1 MFLRI
6 PSLVNEEQLAT
17 IRASLNSEQ
26 APWVDGRVSAGHQ
39 GAPVKNNQQ
48 LEEASPMARELGN
61 FILAQLERNALFISA
76 VLPNKVYPPIFNRY
90 GEGMQFG
97 THVDGSVRMIPGSAQ
112 KLRTDL
118 SATLFLSDPQA
129 YDGGELVIEGDFG
142 SRAAKLAAGDLIVYS
157 STSRHRVTAV
167 TRGQRLASVFWI
179 QSLVRD
185 DAQRTQLFELDG
197 TIQRLTQSGAD
208 SDSLVRLT
216 AHYHGL
222 LRAWTEI

>member
-1 MFLRI
+1 M
-6 PSLVNEEQLAT
+6 AT
-17 IRASLNSEQ
+17 VRASLNSEQ

-76 VLPNKVYPPIFNRY
+76 VLPNKVYPPMFNRY

-129 YDGGELVIEGDFG
+129 YDGGELVIESDFG
-142 SRAAKLAAGDLIVYS
+142 NRSAKLAAGDLIVYS
-157 STSRHRVTAV
+157 STSRHRVAAV
-167 TRGQRLASVFWI
+167 TRGQRLAGVFWI
-179 QSLVRD
+179 QSLIRD
-185 DAQRTQLFELDG
+185 DAQRAQLFELDG